1 MPGGTPAPARAAMR
15 ASAFRALL
23 QAGVR
28 IAQRMT
34 AEDETSALGADIEAL
49 GAIVDRLAPYARARG
64 GGVLELDIAAYQGEG
79 GGGLPAFLRDEAMAL
94 LNVATILQRA
104 REAYWALD
112 EEVDE
117 APHQGPREGGDEA
130 NERGADEAG
139 AGRARRL
146 SRPDLRF
153 ARTARTAYTADE
165 VRKLQRL
172 FRFLHSRRAYAKLK
186 QGGIYRRALSE
197 GRIWGERQSIVGLS
211 RANLRHLRRTLLRL
225 SDDERALH
233 ARLHALPFRL
243 KHATTAQARAAIANV
258 GMLWSLDSLLDWY
271 VPGASGF
278 TTRADLREKMD
289 VDFVFFRIEV
299 GEAPM
304 ATRYGEVQFVF
315 TLEQVLE
322 DGWVSLHDMLAPI
335 ASDTLRNLRRRE
347 DGTLVRRSRY
357 LDDDNDGG
365 AWWKLRWQHEVCD
378 PAGRGG
384 AVRIVHILDEVF
396 YGPDILEGLVLAIL
410 RDLRELPSLQDEAV
424 RHMDEPAYLA
434 WLVGA
439 LYRVEAKHPSA
450 FRFDAET
457 LVREHRKPA
466 IDPRALKAAT

>member
-1 MPGGTPAPARAAMR
+1 MPGGTAAPARAAMR

-23 QAGVR
+23 QEGVR

-34 AEDETSALGADIEAL
+34 AADETSELGADIEAL

-64 GGVLELDIAAYQGEG
+64 GGVLELDIEAYQGEG
-79 GGGLPAFLRDEAMAL
+79 GGGLPAFLRDQAMAL
-94 LNVATILQRA
+94 LNVATVLQRA

-112 EEVDE
+112 EEADDGAEE
-117 APHQGPREGGDEA
+117 AAADDRAG
-130 NERGADEAG
+130 GADDAG
-139 AGRARRL
+139 PGGARRR

-153 ARTARTAYTADE
+153 ARAARTAYTADE

-186 QGGIYRRALSE
+186 QGGIYRRALAE
-197 GRIWGERQSIVGLS
+197 GRIWGERESIVGLS
-211 RANLRHLRRTLLRL
+211 RANLGHLRRTLLRL
-225 SDDERALH
+225 SDAERDLH

-243 KHATTAQARAAIANV
+243 KHATSAQARAAIANS

-278 TTRADLREKMD
+278 STRADIREKMD
-289 VDFVFFRIEV
+289 VDFVFFRLEV

-315 TLEQVLE
+315 TLEQVIE
-322 DGWVSLHDMLAPI
+322 DGWASLHDMLAPI
-335 ASDTLRNLRRRE
+335 ASDTLRALRCR
-347 DGTLVRRSRY
+347 DDDTLVRRSRY
-357 LDDDNDGG
+357 LDGDDG
-365 AWWKLRWQHEVCD
+365 AWWKTRWQHEVCD

-384 AVRIVHILDEVF
+384 ALRTVHILDEVF
-396 YGPDILEGLVLAIL
+396 YGPAILEGLVLAIL
-410 RDLRELPSLQDEAV
+410 RDLRELPTLQREAV
-424 RHMDEPAYLA
+424 RHMDDPAYLA

-439 LYRVEAKHPSA
+439 LYRVEAKCPSA

-457 LVREHRKPA
+457 LVREHHRPA